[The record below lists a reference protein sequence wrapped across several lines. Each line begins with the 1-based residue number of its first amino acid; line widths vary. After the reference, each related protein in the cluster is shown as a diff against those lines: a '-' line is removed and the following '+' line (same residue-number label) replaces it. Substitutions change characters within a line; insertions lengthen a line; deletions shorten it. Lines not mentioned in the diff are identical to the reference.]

1 MAELSFSFFNSSNHE
16 MFCMLPPDHC
26 PAGNNFK
33 FPRVLV
39 VKTKNFV
46 RFISF
51 IDNVKK
57 CDLKDAAGMIS
68 SKRERRWVDKH
79 TELTAELLKL
89 GGSETELELFYLDL
103 IKQPSLLAGHS
114 KMNPLSSSLFLELQN
129 IKKLWKLAESFAS
142 VSEWRNN

>member
-1 MAELSFSFFNSSNHE
+1 MQLSSCTYTIREFFLDHRFLFWRGFFYIS
-16 MFCMLPPDHC
+16 HC
-26 PAGNNFK
+26 PSTSG
-33 FPRVLV
+33 
-39 VKTKNFV
+39 
-46 RFISF
+46 
-51 IDNVKK
+51 
-57 CDLKDAAGMIS
+57 
-68 SKRERRWVDKH
+68 RWVDKH